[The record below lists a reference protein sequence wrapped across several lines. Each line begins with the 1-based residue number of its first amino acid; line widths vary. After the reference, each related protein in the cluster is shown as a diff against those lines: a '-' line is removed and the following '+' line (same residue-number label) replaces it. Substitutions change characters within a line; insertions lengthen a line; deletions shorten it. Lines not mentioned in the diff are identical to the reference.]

1 MTHSTKVIHKA
12 ATPLPGTA
20 PGKLETIPF
29 IISSEEKDLMD
40 DVIVQKGITPVSDR
54 IPAQVDHS
62 GQVRDIVG
70 NWENIRRVGTQTLAD
85 LRLLPKGVS
94 PMADLVRAISDA
106 GVRLAASVGLRVL
119 KSEPIKDS
127 KRGGIRYLETLLTEA
142 SVVVVPA
149 HPEALQVVR
158 SLLPPGSKE
167 NRALEQLIQQREEE
181 RKDAILNKRL
191 PPGVRP
197 KSLQGVFMKTIA
209 EQILAE
215 EAALE
220 ELRNE
225 QTETV
230 KKLTETED
238 EAEVAALEEAGEA
251 LAGQI
256 DKKIKRIE
264 SLKNIEKSL
273 APRQGDRGNPAPAVV
288 NRNNVRERKPDGDD
302 VVRSAICCLESHIK
316 RLPLEEV
323 IKARYGDNEQVA
335 VVTRAA
341 QNPAMTNVPEWAGA
355 LVRDTY
361 GAFMDMLA
369 VASVIPQI
377 PMQRYDFGN
386 YHSIKIA
393 RRTSRPPADPNL
405 ASAFRGEGAPIRVG
419 AVSLASDSLT
429 PKTAGVIGT
438 FTMELFEQST
448 PNIETE
454 IRKWIIEDTAI
465 AFDLVFLSANAVSTI
480 SPGGIRAGQ
489 DPSDTAAST
498 GNSAAQITADIRAR
512 AQKMAENGLGFRP
525 VWIMNPARKVG
536 LELSTTAAGSLS
548 FPTVSANNTLLGYPI
563 VTSLTVPDDIVYLV
577 DAEGL
582 AYAGGAPQ
590 FLASEVAT
598 IHEEGATPLPLV
610 TGAQGSGVSASPQRS
625 LYQTY
630 SSALRGIYKV
640 DWKVV
645 RPGSVQTIT
654 GVSW

>member
-1 MTHSTKVIHKA
+1 MTNSVQIIHKA
-12 ATPLPGTA
+12 APPLPESA
-20 PGKLETIPF
+20 PGELETIPF
-29 IISSEEKDLMD
+29 VLSTEDKDLMD
-40 DVIVQKGITPVSDR
+40 DVIVQKGITPVSSR
-54 IPAQVDHS
+54 VPAQVDHS

-70 NWENIRRVGTQTLAD
+70 NWENIRTVGKRTLAD
-85 LRLLPKGVS
+85 LRLLPKGIS
-94 PMADLVRAISDA
+94 PIADLVRAISDA
-106 GVRLAASVGLRVL
+106 GIRLAASVGLRIV
-119 KSEPIKDS
+119 KAEPIKES
-127 KRGGIRYLETLLTEA
+127 KKGGIRYLETLLTEA

-158 SLLPPGSKE
+158 SLLPKGSPESKV
-167 NRALEQLIQQREEE
+167 LSQLVKQQE
-181 RKDAILNKRL
+181 RKTDELLNKRL

-197 KSLQGVFMKTIA
+197 NSLQGIVMKTIA

-238 EAEVAALEEAGEA
+238 EGEITSLEEAGAA
-251 LAGQI
+251 LAEQI
-256 DKKIKRIE
+256 DKKIKRID

-273 APRQGDRGNPAPAVV
+273 APRQGTRTNPAPAVV
-288 NRNNVRERKPDGDD
+288 NRNNIVDRKPDGND
-302 VVRSAICCLESHIK
+302 VIRSALLCLESHVK

-323 IKARYGDNEQVA
+323 IKARYGDNEQISVI
-335 VVTRAA
+335 TKAA
-341 QNPAMTNVPEWAGA
+341 QNPAMTSVPEWAGA

-377 PMQRYDFGN
+377 PMQKYDFGN
-386 YHSIKIA
+386 FHSIKIA
-393 RRTSRPPADPNL
+393 RRTSRPPTDPNL

-454 IRKWIIEDTAI
+454 IRKWIIEDTAV
-465 AFDLVFLSANAVSTI
+465 AFDLVFLSANAASAI

-489 DPSDTAAST
+489 AAGDTAAST
-498 GNSAAQITADIRAR
+498 GNSPAQITADIRAR
-512 AQKMAENGLGFRP
+512 AQQLAANGLGFRP
-525 VWIMNPARKVG
+525 VWIMDPARKVG
-536 LELSTTAAGSLS
+536 LELSTTAAGSLA
-548 FPTVSANNTLLGYPI
+548 FPSVSANNTLLGYPI
-563 VTSLTVPDDIVYLV
+563 ITSLTVPDDIVYLV

-610 TGAQGSGVSASPQRS
+610 TGAQGAGVAASPQRS

-654 GVSW
+654 GVAW